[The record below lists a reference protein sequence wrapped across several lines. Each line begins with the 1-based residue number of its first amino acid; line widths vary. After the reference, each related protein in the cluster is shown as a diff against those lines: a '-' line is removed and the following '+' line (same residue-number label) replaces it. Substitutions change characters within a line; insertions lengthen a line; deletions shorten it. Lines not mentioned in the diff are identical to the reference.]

1 MSQAGRI
8 AGAATLLLAIAWAY
22 AAALAAPFHFD
33 DFHVI
38 VDNPRVHGLA
48 AWWASMPGIRPL
60 LKLSYALDWS
70 RSPAAA
76 GFHATNLCVHGINA
90 LLAWAL
96 ARQWL
101 ARLAPGLADTG
112 VAAWGVAL
120 LFALHP
126 AATEAVTYVSGR
138 SQSLMALFYLS
149 ALFAHTFVVERGLGG
164 AWRALSPLLF
174 AAALGVRETAVT
186 LPFALALLAWFEGYS
201 PREALRGLAGHW
213 LVLALA
219 AGLAMAW
226 PGYGDFFGTSL
237 QVRGLAEQLAGQ
249 SVAAGHL
256 LGHTLFGLRT
266 NLDPDLRVPDAV
278 LPHSLGFALSG
289 LAAVVLAVFAR
300 RRRPWLGFAIAWTL
314 LQLAPTQSLMPRLDL
329 ANDRHL
335 YLVLPGVALAAVAA
349 LAGVAERRLAGV
361 MLLSLAL
368 VLASA
373 TRARNE
379 DYRSELALWTAT
391 AAASPG
397 KARAWSNLGWARQ
410 QAGDV
415 GGARRAYACA
425 LARDPAHAQARI
437 NLSLLPPAGP
447 EPACDAGEGRRQAG
461 KFALL
466 PGECGC

>member
-1 MSQAGRI
+1 MSQAGRL
-8 AGAATLLLAIAWAY
+8 AGAALLLLAIAWAY

-76 GFHATNLCVHGINA
+76 GFHATNLCLHGINA
-90 LLAWAL
+90 LLVWAV

-101 ARLAPGLADTG
+101 ARLAPGLARPAF
-112 VAAWGVAL
+112 AAWAVAL

-138 SQSLMALFYLS
+138 SQSLMATLYLA
-149 ALFAHTFVVERGLGG
+149 ALWTHVHGQARGLGG

-186 LPFALALLAWFEGYS
+186 LPFALALLAWYGGET
-201 PREALRGLAGHW
+201 PRNALRGLGGHG

-219 AGLAMAW
+219 VALAIAW

-249 SVAAGHL
+249 SVAALHL
-256 LGHTLFGLRT
+256 FVHSLFGLQT
-266 NLDPDLRVPDAV
+266 NLDPDLRVPEAV
-278 LPHSLGFALSG
+278 IPHAIGFAMACFIALR
-289 LAAVVLAVFAR
+289 LAAATR
-300 RRRPWLGFAIAWTL
+300 RRWPWLGFAIAWTL
-314 LQLAPTQSLMPRLDL
+314 LQLAPTQSLLPRLDL

-335 YLVLPGVALAAVAA
+335 YLVLPGVAFAGVVALARLAEFRLAAAA
-349 LAGVAERRLAGV
+349 VC
-361 MLLSLAL
+361 MTAL
-368 VLASA
+368 VLATA
-373 TRARNE
+373 TRERNHA
-379 DYRSELALWTAT
+379 YRSELALWTAT

-410 QAGDV
+410 QAGDPD
-415 GGARRAYACA
+415 GARGAYACA
-425 LARDPAHAQARI
+425 LALDPGHAQAAI
-437 NLSLLPPAGP
+437 NLSLLPPAAP
-447 EPACDAGEGRRQAG
+447 EIPR
-461 KFALL
+461 
-466 PGECGC
+466 ECGLAGRVASPSPL